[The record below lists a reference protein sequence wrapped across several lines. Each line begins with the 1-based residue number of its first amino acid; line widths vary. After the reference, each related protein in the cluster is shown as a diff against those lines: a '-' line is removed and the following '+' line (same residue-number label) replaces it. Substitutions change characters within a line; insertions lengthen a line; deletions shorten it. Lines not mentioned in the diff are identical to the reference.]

1 MMESISMDI
10 VISLERDI
18 TICRSTKEST
28 LLITP
33 TGLFVNQ
40 MHNDIASMLSID
52 SLIITFPSTAPS
64 NPLFVSSCGTLSF
77 TSCSIT
83 SSIPITQSV
92 ISIEGGI
99 LRMTGMS
106 ATDLEKTDCA
116 LIDSKGRVE
125 LSSSKF
131 ERIVRNMKKGSVLW
145 GELGE
150 FVQVSVR
157 DCSFE
162 ECSGDGESR
171 WIELKGRNT
180 PTLVGSNWEGSFNK
194 TSVWSGVMV
203 ESTSWSHDD
212 SFNPYS
218 LLYEF
223 HPRSAGKILVSTTEK
238 SEDHPLCGSLELPC
252 RTISDGV
259 KLTNERNVEIVGS
272 VSLTSKMLMN
282 GDPLLIC
289 GFKQHGRLEM
299 VGKGQIVN
307 NVFVYPDELSLSAL
321 TLDVSSSTLESSE
334 GIVVCENG
342 EVIVQNVVVSSS
354 RSINPSLLVVSGG
367 RVNVS
372 GLTLSSLSFSAT
384 ALRIQTAESI
394 TLKGI
399 EMKNT
404 SCLTLLS
411 LIDGQDALI
420 DSCHFTGNETSSN
433 DDPSPSI
440 CSWDSGL
447 LVIANSSAS
456 VESCRFSLLAD
467 GAVLIVNSSVSVH
480 SSTFSENSVRNSTT
494 SARRNI
500 RCESGSL
507 TVGSLHGGDGSVAG
521 SSAWM
526 SIGEECSFNSPVV
539 DANTP
544 FFIPTF
550 SNTSSKVKTDSKFTS
565 FALTLVGERLIPC
578 GLFLE
583 VFEKEKGVE
592 GNATSFPLSEEST
605 TLFSE
610 TKIELTLASSSINL
624 NRALEL
630 HARLLFGMNQHTS
643 SIELKKSDTDIR
655 KSQATQTM
663 KWLLP
668 VIGGLIALFV
678 FLLVLLLL
686 LRRRKKQKAAEE
698 KSQQELNEI
707 QEDDVEKMEDF
718 SQGTMNNVQPSLISV
733 PHSSVLAMSSTEQT
747 VQPPLPEKVETNE
760 NNDWKEGL
768 EMMADVWTG
777 EAKMEQRM
785 VCVRE
790 SLFERLH
797 GKVKRPIDEMRTKR
811 ELTRLLLNI
820 AKRNM
825 NVQQL
830 KHITPHNIIVSDSGE
845 VLLKVNTPTD
855 PIPALPSAQ
864 PHMIDTKLENPDVL
878 ATVETDGRNDA
889 GQTTMNHS
897 APSTGLTAQEQARW
911 AAPEVSE
918 KKENVDGMKASVFSL
933 GLVLWEIET
942 GVVPFAEHDAQ
953 NAQRQIV
960 AGTRPNLLSIPHTP
974 TRELIEQCLQSDP
987 SERPTLEVVYSLLQQ
1002 QDARS
1007 QGPKPAV
1014 V

>member
-1 MMESISMDI
+1 
-10 VISLERDI
+10 
-18 TICRSTKEST
+18 
-28 LLITP
+28 
-33 TGLFVNQ
+33 
-40 MHNDIASMLSID
+40 
-52 SLIITFPSTAPS
+52 
-64 NPLFVSSCGTLSF
+64 
-77 TSCSIT
+77 
-83 SSIPITQSV
+83 
-92 ISIEGGI
+92 
-99 LRMTGMS
+99 
-106 ATDLEKTDCA
+106 
-116 LIDSKGRVE
+116 
-125 LSSSKF
+125 
-131 ERIVRNMKKGSVLW
+131 MKKGSVLW

-150 FVQVSVR
+150 SVEVNVR

-162 ECSGDGESR
+162 ECSGDGETR

-180 PTLVGSNWEGSFNK
+180 QTLVGSNWEGSFNK

-203 ESTSWSHDD
+203 EAANWSHDS

-272 VSLTSKMLMN
+272 VSLSSELLMN
-282 GDPLLIC
+282 GDALLIC

-372 GLTLSSLSFSAT
+372 GLTLSSLSFSST
-384 ALRIQTAESI
+384 ALRIQTSESI
-394 TLKGI
+394 ALKGI

-404 SCLTLLS
+404 SCSTLLS

-420 DSCHFTGNETSSN
+420 DSCHFTGKETSSN
-433 DDPSPSI
+433 DDPSPSV
-440 CSWDSGL
+440 CSWDSGF

-456 VESCRFSLLAD
+456 ILLSLFTQLIQ
-467 GAVLIVNSSVSVH
+467 GAIRLTNSSLSVH
-480 SSTFSENSVRNSTT
+480 SSTFSDNSISPST
-494 SARRNI
+494 SSFRKNV
-500 RCESGSL
+500 RCESGTL
-507 TVGSLHGGDGSVAG
+507 TVGSLNGGDGSATG

-526 SIGEECSFNSPVV
+526 SIGEECSFSSTVV
-539 DANTP
+539 DANAP

-550 SNTSSKVKTDSKFTS
+550 SNTSSKVKPDSKFTS
-565 FALTLVGERLIPC
+565 FALTLVGETLIPC
-578 GLFLE
+578 DLFLE

-592 GNATSFPLSEEST
+592 GHATWFPLSEEST

-610 TKIELTLASSSINL
+610 TKIELTLASSSIKL

-630 HARLLFGMNQHTS
+630 HARLLFGMNQRTS
-643 SIELKKSDTDIR
+643 SIELKKSDVDIR

-678 FLLVLLLL
+678 FLLILLLL
-686 LRRRKKQKAAEE
+686 LRRRRKQKAAEE
-698 KSQQELNEI
+698 KSRQELNEV
-707 QEDDVEKMEDF
+707 QEDDVEKVEDF
-718 SQGTMNNVQPSLISV
+718 SQGTMNNVPPSLISV
-733 PHSSVLAMSSTEQT
+733 PHSSVLEMSSTEQT
-747 VQPPLPEKVETNE
+747 VQPPLPEKVETNG
-760 NNDWKEGL
+760 NKYWKEGL
-768 EMMADVWTG
+768 EVMADVWTG

-830 KHITPHNIIVSDSGE
+830 KHITPHDIIVSDSGE
-845 VLLKVNTPTD
+845 VSLKVNSPTD
-855 PIPALPSAQ
+855 PIPALHSAQ
-864 PHMIDTKLENPDVL
+864 PHMIDTKLEIPDAL
-878 ATVETDGRNDA
+878 ATAETVGRNDA

-897 APSTGLTAQEQARW
+897 TLSKGPTAQEQARW

-987 SERPTLEVVYSLLQQ
+987 SERPTLEVVYSLLLQ
-1002 QDARS
+1002 QDRS
-1007 QGPKPAV
+1007 QPSKPV
-1014 V
+1014 VEGHH